1 MEEKKWFPQAKKSVS
16 TSSNK
21 AIFQKLDLP
30 VFTNRTEI
38 SKLKNIVST
47 RQKVGF
53 HQQEWKICLR
63 IRFFQTEKTVSIDRN
78 IQKIKENG
86 WQ

>member
-16 TSSNK
+16 TSSNQ

-30 VFTNRTEI
+30 IFTNRAEI

-47 RQKVGF
+47 RQLVF
-53 HQQEWKICLR
+53 
-63 IRFFQTEKTVSIDRN
+63 TSRN
-78 IQKIKENG
+78 GKFV
-86 WQ
+86 

>member
-21 AIFQKLDLP
+21 AIFQKLDLS

-53 HQQEWKICLR
+53 H
-63 IRFFQTEKTVSIDRN
+63 
-78 IQKIKENG
+78 
-86 WQ
+86 

>member
-1 MEEKKWFPQAKKSVS
+1 MEEKNWFPQAKKSVS

-53 HQQEWKICLR
+53 H
-63 IRFFQTEKTVSIDRN
+63 
-78 IQKIKENG
+78 
-86 WQ
+86 